1 MVVSKTFQT
10 YFVSLNIQIVQRT
23 FYFVPAFLGY
33 VSVNLRSDTLQP
45 RAFLKEQASYLC
57 FILDMK
63 KRLSSVSY
71 EGMRLRAVEL
81 FRSGRS
87 RQEIMAGLGIP
98 KSTLSRWLARYDAE
112 NPDWYKS
119 LPPGGTQ
126 GKLGE
131 DDLRRLVEEL
141 NKGCA
146 AQGFEGEIWTRRRVG
161 AVIERLF

>member
-1 MVVSKTFQT
+1 
-10 YFVSLNIQIVQRT
+10 
-23 FYFVPAFLGY
+23 
-33 VSVNLRSDTLQP
+33 
-45 RAFLKEQASYLC
+45 
-57 FILDMK
+57 MK

-87 RQEIMAGLGIP
+87 RQEIMAALGIP
-98 KSTLSRWLARYDAE
+98 KSTLSRWLARFDAE

-141 NKGCA
+141 NKGCT

-161 AVIERLF
+161 AVIERLFGVKYDPSHVGRLLKKAGWSLQRPTKQARQRSEDRVQKWYAEDIDRIKKK